1 MNEKYVNQY
10 DGFFHEDK
18 VLGYTSEEHS
28 SPEQEM
34 INFWPHGGDLEQ

>member
-18 VLGYTSEEHS
+18 VLGYTSTKSILHQS
-28 SPEQEM
+28 KK
-34 INFWPHGGDLEQ
+34 